1 MGTEKKGR
9 KAQKNMENQGKTWK
23 NTGKPG
29 KTLENQGKT
38 QGKRKKHRKHE
49 KTGRI

>member
-9 KAQKNMENQGKTWK
+9 KTQKNMENQGKTWK
-23 NTGKPG
+23 NTGKQG

-38 QGKRKKHRKHE
+38 QGNRK
-49 KTGRI
+49 